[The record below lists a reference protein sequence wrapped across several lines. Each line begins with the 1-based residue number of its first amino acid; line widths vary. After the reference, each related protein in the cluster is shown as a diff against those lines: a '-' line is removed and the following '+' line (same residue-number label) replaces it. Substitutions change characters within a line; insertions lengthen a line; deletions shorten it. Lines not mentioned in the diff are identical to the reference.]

1 MTVTPLRP
9 QRFQDYDELHQFLL
23 LCQQNLHQQDQSK
36 IISIALEIPPV
47 DPLVVLEKMAHP
59 HQLSFYWEQ
68 PEKSEAI
75 AAIDAVSYLNVGGES
90 RFQEAQEFINNCLEK
105 TTVIED
111 KNYRWLEPLFFCIF
125 TFSELVNRGDLLFS
139 PGTVFLPK
147 LQVFRRGNIGGL
159 VANLKV
165 DKKTK
170 IDSLTK
176 QTWQQFQSIKK
187 LLNSVNNRLIKS
199 YYKTEI
205 KILEREAELFK
216 SGVKSALELIKND
229 RISKIVLAHCLEVST
244 SQKISVIECLS
255 KLRDRHSDC
264 YIFAANN
271 GKGQVFLGASPERLI
286 SIQNRQLIADALA
299 GSAPRGKTP
308 IQDAEFANLLLSSE
322 KERREH
328 HAVLEFIT
336 DSLQKLGLTPQAA
349 PVPQI
354 LALANIQHIWTPIK
368 AQITQKVHP
377 LQIISLL
384 HPTPAVAGTP
394 TPIAC
399 QYIRQFEPFERG
411 LYAAPLGWID
421 SQGDAEFIVGI
432 RSALIEGDRA
442 KLYAGAGIV
451 AGSDPDQEFAEIQ
464 LKLQPLLKALV

>member
-1 MTVTPLRP
+1 MTVTPVRP
-9 QRFQDYDELHQFLL
+9 HRFQNYDELHQFLL
-23 LCQQNLHQQDQSK
+23 LCQQNLHHQESSK
-36 IISIALEIPPV
+36 IISISLEIPAI
-47 DPLVVLEKMAHP
+47 DPLLVLEKMAQP
-59 HQLSFYWEQ
+59 EKLSFYWEQ
-68 PEKSEAI
+68 PEKGEAI
-75 AAIDAVSYLNVGGES
+75 AAIDAVSYLTVAGNS
-90 RFQEAQEFINNCLEK
+90 RFQEAQDFIANCLGK
-105 TTVIED
+105 TTAIGE
-111 KNYRWLEPLFFCIF
+111 KNHRWLEPLFFCIF
-125 TFSELVNRGDLLFS
+125 TFSGQVNREDFNFM

-159 VANLKV
+159 VANLQV
-165 DKKTK
+165 DRNTQ
-170 IDSLTK
+170 IDLLTK
-176 QTWQQFQSIKK
+176 QTWQQFQAIKK
-187 LLNSVNNRLIKS
+187 LGNSASNRLAKSNYNSKIEIIDRGTERFKNSVI
-199 YYKTEI
+199 
-205 KILEREAELFK
+205 
-216 SGVKSALELIKND
+216 SALELIKNNH
-229 RISKIVLAHCLEVST
+229 ISKIVLAHCIEVIAGR
-244 SQKISVIECLS
+244 KISVIDCLS
-255 KLRDRHSDC
+255 KLRDRHPDC

-286 SIQNRQLIADALA
+286 GIQNRQSIVDALA

-308 IQDAEFANLLLSSE
+308 TEDAEFANLLLSSE

-336 DSLQKLGLTPQAA
+336 DRLQKLGLNPQAA
-349 PVPQI
+349 QVPQI
-354 LALANIQHIWTPIK
+354 LPLANIQHIWTPVQ
-368 AQITQKVHP
+368 AVVTQKVSP

-394 TPIAC
+394 TQIAC

-411 LYAAPLGWID
+411 LYAAPLGWINH
-421 SQGDAEFIVGI
+421 QGDAEFIVGI